1 LYVHL
6 EEAVV
11 DGSDAEDAD
20 FPRSDA
26 GSAAADAE
34 NARFPRFDAAA
45 AAAETE
51 TMRFVET

>member
-1 LYVHL
+1 MHL

-11 DGSDAEDAD
+11 DGSDAEYAY

-51 TMRFVET
+51 TVRFVET

>member
-1 LYVHL
+1 MPL
-6 EEAVV
+6 EEVVV
-11 DGSDAEDAD
+11 DGFDAEYAY

-45 AAAETE
+45 AAADTE
-51 TMRFVET
+51 TVRFAET

>member
-1 LYVHL
+1 MHP

-11 DGSDAEDAD
+11 DGSDAEVAD

-51 TMRFVET
+51 TVRSVET

>member
-1 LYVHL
+1 MHL

-11 DGSDAEDAD
+11 DGSDAEVAD

-26 GSAAADAE
+26 GSATADAE
-34 NARFPRFDAAA
+34 NAQFPRFDAAA

-51 TMRFVET
+51 TVRVVET

>member
-1 LYVHL
+1 MHL

-11 DGSDAEDAD
+11 DGSDAEYAY

-45 AAAETE
+45 AAADTE
-51 TMRFVET
+51 TVRFAET

>member
-1 LYVHL
+1 MHL

-11 DGSDAEDAD
+11 DGSDAEYAYS
-20 FPRSDA
+20 PHSDA

-51 TMRFVET
+51 TVRFVET